1 MPPAGDA
8 DADAVHLLLAL
19 TSGEAKKAGVLVH
32 RRRSQTC
39 GGRTRVE
46 RSPAVVELAVHHQI
60 ASRHQARRL
69 GPPATSLVRFLLLFK

>member
-8 DADAVHLLLAL
+8 NAEAVHLLLAL

-46 RSPAVVELAVHHQI
+46 RSPAVVRPSSDRQPPSSS
-60 ASRHQARRL
+60 ASRTTGDFL
-69 GPPATSLVRFLLLFK
+69 GEILIVV